1 MNDEATSEMARYRW
15 PQSGPLDDDEAP
27 GDDHRIMIEAD
38 FSQDPEFCKLLARRQ
53 DVDLTRAALELA
65 RDAQPHLDFDHTIT
79 WIGKRSDELRSHIL
93 RVRSDREMLRE
104 LVRCL
109 AGTHG
114 LHGDKQAFQRAECSY
129 INRVIETGV
138 GIPISLSIV
147 YVAVAQAAG
156 LELTGVAAPM
166 HFLTRFDTVQGPLF
180 VDAFHS
186 GQVLNYD
193 DCLEWMESLSG
204 LTSDEIEKSLEPA
217 TPREVVIRMLNNLKA
232 LHVTQEDWG
241 QAWNV
246 QQRLLA
252 LHSRAFDQRRDLAL
266 IAIKTN
272 RPGIAIDLLESC
284 LKDCLPKDRPMLQT
298 QLQVA
303 EQNLSKWN

>member
-1 MNDEATSEMARYRW
+1 MSVD
-15 PQSGPLDDDEAP
+15 L
-27 GDDHRIMIEAD
+27 D
-38 FSQDPEFCKLLARRQ
+38 FSSDPEFCKLLARRQ
-53 DVDLTRAALELA
+53 DVDLTRVALELA
-65 RDAQPHLDFDHTIT
+65 RDGQPKLDFEHTIG
-79 WIGKRSDELRSHIL
+79 WIDKRAQELRSHII
-93 RVRSDREMLRE
+93 RARSDREMLRE

-138 GIPISLSIV
+138 GIPISLSVV

-193 DCLEWMESLSG
+193 DCIEWIESLTG
-204 LTSDEIEKSLEPA
+204 LTSDEIERSLEPA
-217 TPREVVIRMLNNLKA
+217 PLREVVIRMLNNLKS
-232 LHVTQEDWG
+232 LHVAQEDWE
-241 QAWNV
+241 QAWFV
-246 QQRLLA
+246 QRRLLA
-252 LHSRAFDQRRDLAL
+252 LQSSRCGD
-266 IAIKTN
+266 
-272 RPGIAIDLLESC
+272 
-284 LKDCLPKDRPMLQT
+284 
-298 QLQVA
+298 
-303 EQNLSKWN
+303 

>member
-1 MNDEATSEMARYRW
+1 MSVD
-15 PQSGPLDDDEAP
+15 L
-27 GDDHRIMIEAD
+27 D
-38 FSQDPEFCKLLARRQ
+38 FSSDPEFCKLLARRQ
-53 DVDLTRAALELA
+53 DVDLTRVALELA
-65 RDAQPHLDFDHTIT
+65 RDGQPKLDFEHTIG
-79 WIGKRSDELRSHIL
+79 WIDKRAQELRSHII
-93 RVRSDREMLRE
+93 RARSDREMLRE

-138 GIPISLSIV
+138 GIPISLSVV

-193 DCLEWMESLSG
+193 DCIEWIESLTG
-204 LTSDEIEKSLEPA
+204 LTSDEIERSLEPA
-217 TPREVVIRMLNNLKA
+217 PLREVVIRMLNNLKS
-232 LHVTQEDWG
+232 LHVAQEDWE
-241 QAWNV
+241 QAWFV
-246 QQRLLA
+246 QRRLLA
-252 LHSRAFDQRRDLAL
+252 LHSRAFDHRRDLAL
-266 IAIKTN
+266 VAIKTN
-272 RPGIAIDLLESC
+272 RPGAAIDLLQSC
-284 LKDCLPKDRPMLQT
+284 LKDCPLKDRPLIQS
-298 QLQVA
+298 QLDVA
-303 EQNLSKWN
+303 EHHLAKWN